1 MKLTAKVILPLLLLA
16 GVIIYLEPRYKK
28 WGYDYRNGSPWSYET
43 LVAQYDFPILKTQ
56 QQIDREL
63 SENRS
68 GAVPYFK
75 ELEEISSQCIRRAQE
90 LDLGACSYARLP
102 IVNSISECYSHGVY
116 SDVDTR
122 IDNEKT
128 PLIYV
133 QRNKRAVKTPESE
146 VLGLSSARVK
156 LLEDLSDA
164 FPELDADSLL
174 RAGSIYDLIKP
185 NLVFDEQLTLL
196 VHSQTDFSI
205 SPTLG
210 YVSAGQLIVSQNEI
224 VTAEIEQMLDSY
236 KAEYESNMG
245 YHGSGA
251 LLWVGNVL
259 MALAIVIALYF
270 AIFFSKSVVME
281 SYNKYLFVLSVVLIE
296 MVAALLIIRFRENL
310 LFLFPF
316 TIGALY
322 LQAFFRAKIIYP
334 VYIVSLLP
342 LLVFSQSGVVL
353 FMVNLVSGI
362 VALFSFKFFGRGVKQ
377 FLCALITFG
386 AQVLVFLAFTFVG
399 LASYDIVSVVAMMFL
414 SSILT
419 VALYPFIYLFER
431 IFSLVSR
438 SRLEELSDI
447 SNPLIRRLE
456 TSAPGTFQHSLQ
468 VINLA
473 TAAGRAIK
481 ADIPLLRA
489 GALYHDIGK
498 IANPQCFVENES
510 LTSHMGNATYHSGIS
525 PLQSATDIIRHVS
538 DGMDLA
544 REYKLPEIVSDFII
558 SHHGDNFV
566 AYFYDK
572 FIKEGGDPSMRPEFC
587 YKGRKPVSCEQVILM
602 LSDSLEAASRTLK
615 DYEPKT
621 ISDLV
626 ENIVKAKIE
635 DGQLS
640 ESDISMKKLNII
652 KEVFKNYLA
661 QIYHERIK
669 YPKRK

>member
-1 MKLTAKVILPLLLLA
+1 MKFSVKVILPLLVVF
-16 GVIIYLEPRYKK
+16 GVIIYLEPRTAK
-28 WGYDYRNGSPWSYET
+28 WGYDYRRGTPWSYET
-43 LVAQYDFPILKTQ
+43 LVSQYDFPILKTQ
-56 QQIDREL
+56 QQIDEEL
-63 SENRS
+63 RDIQT
-68 GAVPYFK
+68 GAIPYFK
-75 ELEEISSQCIRRAQE
+75 EVDGVSSGNILLAEQLE
-90 LDLGACSYARLP
+90 LGEFSYVQNT
-102 IVNSISECYSHGVY
+102 IVNSISDCYLHGIY
-116 SDVDTR
+116 SESDTR
-122 IDNEKT
+122 IDSEKT
-128 PLIYV
+128 PLLYI

-146 VLGLSSARVK
+146 VLGLSSARLK
-156 LLEDLSDA
+156 LLGDVESA
-164 FPELDADSLL
+164 FPDINADSLL
-174 RAGSIYDLIKP
+174 RSCSVYDLIKP
-185 NLVFDEQLTLL
+185 NLVFDEQSTLL
-196 VHSQTDFSI
+196 VHSQTNHTV

-236 KAEYESNMG
+236 KVEYESNIG
-245 YHGSGA
+245 FGGSSA
-251 LLWVGNVL
+251 LLWAGNVL
-259 MALAIVIALYF
+259 MALAIIVALYF
-270 AIFFSKSVVME
+270 ALFFSKSVVYE
-281 SYNKYLFVLSVVLIE
+281 SYNKYLYVLTVVLIE
-296 MVAALLIIRFRENL
+296 AVAALLIIRYKENL

-342 LLVFSQSGVVL
+342 LLIFSQSGVML
-353 FMVNLVSGI
+353 FMINLVSGI
-362 VALFSFKFFGRGVKQ
+362 VALFSFKFFGKGAKQ

-386 AQVLVFLAFTFVG
+386 SQAAVFLAFTFVG
-399 LASYDIVSVVAMMFL
+399 LASYDIVSVIAMLFL

-438 SRLEELSDI
+438 SRLEELADT
-447 SNPLIRRLE
+447 SNPLLRKLE
-456 TSAPGTFQHSLQ
+456 VSAPGTFQHSLQ
-468 VINLA
+468 VMNIA
-473 TAAGRAIK
+473 TAAGRAVK
-481 ADIPLLRA
+481 ADIALLRA

-510 LTSHMGNATYHSGIS
+510 LTSHIGNATYHSAIS
-525 PLQSATDIIRHVS
+525 PLQSATDIIRHVP
-538 DGMDLA
+538 DGMELA
-544 REYKLPEIVSDFII
+544 REYRLPEIVSDFII

-566 AYFYDK
+566 AFFYDK
-572 FIKEGGDPSMRPEFC
+572 FVKEGGDPSLRSEFC
-587 YKGRKPVSCEQVILM
+587 YKGRKPVTCEQVILM

-626 ENIVKAKIE
+626 ENIVSAKIE
-635 DGQLS
+635 DGQFIES
-640 ESDISMKKLNII
+640 EISMKKLNVI